1 MNMLLALA
9 SCMGE
14 EQYSV
19 SVHDTMVFSADT
31 VAFDTV
37 IAGQSTNTYTFQL
50 FNRGEKA
57 LRIQKAN
64 LGLGQASPFVAN
76 VDGLWLS
83 DGEGGPFTIYG
94 KDSLRVFVKLNA
106 PLTDLDEPQY
116 LEDFLEFS
124 LESGVKQKVILTASS
139 QDVNILTGEV
149 CSGLTVL
156 DSPRPY
162 QIFDS
167 LVVERG
173 AVLQLIPGA
182 RLYFHADASLIV
194 HGTLVAQGTAEKP
207 IVMRGDRLGYMF
219 SNQPYDRIPGQWGG
233 VVFTAESYDN
243 DMTWCDVHSGKFG
256 IQCDSSDVQQSKLV
270 IDNSIIYNTMGHA
283 FFAKNC
289 RTFVGNCQITN
300 AGGNCVT
307 LLGGDHTFVHCT
319 IGEFYPFTGGRGVAL
334 NVTNFEGTTPLPLA
348 RCQFI
353 NSIITGYAD
362 DDIMGE
368 AATDFEDCAFN
379 YIFKNCL
386 LNTPRVENE
395 ALVDCIFE
403 EDCENKDLRK
413 AGNFYPA
420 FDNVQLIYPFTLSP
434 HSSAVGKADAALTQ
448 QSGYIFDLRGKSR
461 LEDDAPDIGAYEAQ
475 LEEEQK

>member
-149 CSGLTVL
+149 CS
-156 DSPRPY
+156 
-162 QIFDS
+162 
-167 LVVERG
+167 
-173 AVLQLIPGA
+173 
-182 RLYFHADASLIV
+182 
-194 HGTLVAQGTAEKP
+194 
-207 IVMRGDRLGYMF
+207 
-219 SNQPYDRIPGQWGG
+219 
-233 VVFTAESYDN
+233 
-243 DMTWCDVHSGKFG
+243 
-256 IQCDSSDVQQSKLV
+256 
-270 IDNSIIYNTMGHA
+270 
-283 FFAKNC
+283 
-289 RTFVGNCQITN
+289 
-300 AGGNCVT
+300 
-307 LLGGDHTFVHCT
+307 
-319 IGEFYPFTGGRGVAL
+319 
-334 NVTNFEGTTPLPLA
+334 
-348 RCQFI
+348 
-353 NSIITGYAD
+353 
-362 DDIMGE
+362 
-368 AATDFEDCAFN
+368 
-379 YIFKNCL
+379 
-386 LNTPRVENE
+386 
-395 ALVDCIFE
+395 
-403 EDCENKDLRK
+403 
-413 AGNFYPA
+413 
-420 FDNVQLIYPFTLSP
+420 
-434 HSSAVGKADAALTQ
+434 
-448 QSGYIFDLRGKSR
+448 
-461 LEDDAPDIGAYEAQ
+461 
-475 LEEEQK
+475 